1 MSFVDPDDYNLK
13 EKSEKEEKVMKNND
27 ESKRP
32 TETMFVY
39 LEKLT
44 DAVKEGN
51 KELKDIRIALEKI
64 AFDGK
69 VIDVKKAIEKSVNST
84 PIIKENPIKV
94 EKKEPEI
101 IKKQQPIT
109 EKANGSAGIFQSK
122 FSQELA
128 LLLNFEDQGDW
139 VKISPKK
146 FLTGEAFP
154 KIATI
159 VRELGGEYISAG
171 RNSHFKV
178 KKTA

>member
-1 MSFVDPDDYNLK
+1 MSFVDPDEQAAK
-13 EKSEKEEKVMKNND
+13 EKAEKEGKVVKKD
-27 ESKRP
+27 DSQRP

-44 DAVKEGN
+44 DAIKEGN

-122 FSQELA
+122 FPTELA
-128 LLLNFEDQGDW
+128 SLLTFEDQGDW
-139 VKISPKK
+139 VKVSPKM

-159 VRELGGEYISAG
+159 IRELGGEYISAG